1 MNIGDLVT
9 YNYEIY
15 GIILQLDYLPR
26 VDGALIYWSD
36 PDEPLG
42 SIISHWVTEDF
53 EVIPWKE

>member
-15 GIILQLDYLPR
+15 GIILQLNSIPH

-42 SIISHWVTEDF
+42 SIISHWPIEDF
-53 EVIPWKE
+53 EVIS